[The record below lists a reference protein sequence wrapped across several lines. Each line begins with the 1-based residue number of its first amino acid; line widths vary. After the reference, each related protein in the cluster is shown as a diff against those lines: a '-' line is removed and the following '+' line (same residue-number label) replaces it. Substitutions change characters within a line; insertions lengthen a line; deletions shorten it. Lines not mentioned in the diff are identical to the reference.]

1 AYGCIQCTVALD
13 EARATIAG
21 MNYVGSTWGTH
32 FLLCSLMRQAGK
44 KFPDAENELLRA
56 CTEDLAA
63 LSRDGIAN
71 STGFLRNFAKAPKQS
86 SSRKPCEGLQA
97 EGAMENNMEPTFF
110 ETDFWH
116 NWHNGLAK
124 LFIAS
129 VVVLYM
135 TDGILP
141 GTTIPERFRW
151 LSEDYR
157 AFCKSAGF
165 TPFLLEL
172 TKDTFGYE
180 SYKKAPLGSW
190 NKAVVS
196 THLMLYLDNLSARRV
211 LGKTEDQLLLNDIV
225 HAALQATEKCIKQFG
240 PRVAAALPCF
250 GSEVP
255 GERAPSPMELVALIE
270 DKLATLPKGSYAEE
284 LAAALTKPWQ
294 PRVAAL
300 RRLLDTVDGAVE
312 ERLLSTLKRRNV

>member
-1 AYGCIQCTVALD
+1 
-13 EARATIAG
+13 
-21 MNYVGSTWGTH
+21 
-32 FLLCSLMRQAGK
+32 MREIPWTRG
-44 KFPDAENELLRA
+44 E
-56 CTEDLAA
+56 
-63 LSRDGIAN
+63 
-71 STGFLRNFAKAPKQS
+71 
-86 SSRKPCEGLQA
+86 
-97 EGAMENNMEPTFF
+97 EPTFF

-211 LGKTEDQLLLNDIV
+211 LGKTEDQLLLNVASSLISVMKVDVFAVIIIV
-225 HAALQATEKCIKQFG
+225 VVIIM
-240 PRVAAALPCF
+240 V
-250 GSEVP
+250 V
-255 GERAPSPMELVALIE
+255 LVVVVVV
-270 DKLATLPKGSYAEE
+270 
-284 LAAALTKPWQ
+284 
-294 PRVAAL
+294 VAAL
-300 RRLLDTVDGAVE
+300 LVAVAVI
-312 ERLLSTLKRRNV
+312 STLYSEGFWIPAELGRKLGQGMVRFLVYYQAYMMLWEAQHGEWIRSLLAYHIAMQ